1 VTIFLKADIN
11 KYLGKNFQMKFSL
24 EVFIFLLCSANVFAA
39 EQQNQ
44 AVHPLTKTLSDFG
57 ATNCTQR
64 ANQIANFLSGKTNP
78 DLVVQTPAVN
88 PNSSLLMAT
97 MVVPLPE
104 KKYALTSISL
114 APNQANGC
122 GGSYHSVFYSNKL
135 CAKAF
140 LDNYPNVKFQPI
152 NKTNIQ
158 IGVVNRGLWII
169 GMPAE
174 KGCILMKEE
183 VVE

>member
-1 VTIFLKADIN
+1 MIFFLKADIN
-11 KYLGKNFQMKFSL
+11 KYLGKNFRLKFSL
-24 EVFIFLLCSANVFAA
+24 KFFICLLCSANLFAA

-44 AVHPLTKTLSDFG
+44 AIHPLAKTLSDFG
-57 ATNCTQR
+57 ASNCIQR
-64 ANQIANFLSGKTNP
+64 ANQIGNFVSGKINP
-78 DLVVQTPAVN
+78 DIIAQTPVAN
-88 PNSSLLMAT
+88 PNNSLLMAT
-97 MVVPLPE
+97 LVIPFL
-104 KKYALTSISL
+104 KDRYAITSIAL

-122 GGSYHSVFYSNKL
+122 GGSYHSVFYSPKL

-140 LDNYPNVKFQPI
+140 ADNYPSVKFQPI

-183 VVE
+183 LVE